1 MKRLNLLK
9 IAAAAA
15 LVPAAVWAIDQ
26 DITATASF
34 RQALTVAETQIL
46 DFDATGPR
54 LEFTGVPDTSVIR
67 VFTDSSYNLTGAFFL
82 PPVGTATAGILTF
95 TGTPAETVNI
105 ACDDTAILAE
115 GGGGT
120 IVLSAIEI
128 DMTGGVGVN
137 ATDCNVA
144 GITFP
149 VVDPFTIPVGGT
161 QDIHIGGRIVANS
174 GSGVIGAAYSTATA
188 GGNPITIR
196 ILYN

>member
-1 MKRLNLLK
+1 MKRLYLLK
-9 IAAAAA
+9 FAAVAS
-15 LVPAAVWAIDQ
+15 LVPVAVWAIDQ
-26 DITATASF
+26 DINATASF
-34 RQALTVAETQIL
+34 RQALTVAETRIL

-54 LEFTGVPDTSVIR
+54 LEFTGVPDASVIR

-82 PPVGTATAGILTF
+82 PPTGTATSGILTF

-105 ACDDTAILAE
+105 ACDDTALLAE
-115 GGGGT
+115 ALGGT

-137 ATDCNVA
+137 AIDCNVA
-144 GITFP
+144 GITVP

-161 QDIHIGGRIVANS
+161 QDIHIGARIVANS
-174 GSGVIGAAYSTATA
+174 GSGVIGAIYSTATA

-196 ILYN
+196 VLYN